1 MNPPSKI
8 IPKTMDLISFLY
20 LFDERFRSRQWWIFV
35 CSPSRITFLEKLQK
49 YYIPKKIQNDWSD
62 VAMIESGSLTLDP
75 NDDPST
81 PVFVAFIRRNPL
93 VDTTQIKHLMLES
106 ITDFDINGKF
116 AANISALFDDR
127 TVIMNGIFPLFNKTD
142 ILEED
147 STQDFL
153 ITASNFTDDC
163 DQILGFED

>member
-1 MNPPSKI
+1 VV
-8 IPKTMDLISFLY
+8 
-20 LFDERFRSRQWWIFV
+20 FV
-35 CSPSRITFLEKLQK
+35 CSPSRITFLEKVQK
-49 YYIPKKIQNDWSD
+49 YCMQKKIQNDWVE

-81 PVFVAFIRRNPL
+81 PIFVAFVRRNLL

-116 AANISALFDDR
+116 AAKISALFDDR
-127 TVIMNGIFPLFNKTD
+127 TVIMNGIFPLFDNTD
-142 ILEED
+142 MLEED

-153 ITASNFTDDC
+153 ITASNFTDDR